1 MNLSAR
7 SQRGIFILRVT
18 FYALVGIFFVIAS
31 VIAIPAFGRYTGLPF
46 LTISGTAFFLL
57 GVALIFL
64 TLKQKVGGM
73 LKKFLVLTGA
83 SSAGFFVSFILHNVI
98 YGLFIRWFGADFWT
112 RTLGMDDEPFF
123 FILALFVCPIGF
135 LVGVIGSIVLFVKE
149 RKRGNL

>member
-7 SQRGIFILRVT
+7 SQRGIYILRVT

-31 VIAIPAFGRYTGLPF
+31 VIAIPAFGRYIGLPF

-83 SSAGFFVSFILHNVI
+83 SSAGIVVSVILHNVI

-112 RTLGMDDEPFF
+112 RIGIEDEPFF
-123 FILALFVCPIGF
+123 FILATIVCPIGL
-135 LVGVIGSIVLFVKE
+135 LVGVVGSIVLFVTEK
-149 RKRGNL
+149 KRGNL